1 MKPLIILAIAAVA
14 VGAIGTGFLSN
25 SNGINLWIQQFGV
38 GSGDIMSPVT
48 HATVDFHIDTLP
60 NGLNGNGFLMNVID
74 ECYLTFGTTVV
85 APSHFFCKLTDW
97 EGNIIAEGTTWLD
110 TDRPADTPLTV
121 VIDPAGNNNVLDVKD
136 VIVVVQSGYSE
147 ALASTAP

>member
-1 MKPLIILAIAAVA
+1 MKPLVILAIAAIA
-14 VGAIGTGFLSN
+14 VGAMGTGFLSN

-38 GSGDIMSPVT
+38 GSGDIESPVT
-48 HATVDFHIDTLP
+48 HATVDFILDTI
-60 NGLNGNGFLMNVID
+60 NEGNFLKNIVD
-74 ECYLTFGTTVV
+74 ECVLTFGTTVE

-97 EGNIIAEGTTWLD
+97 ESNIIAEGTTWLN
-110 TDRPADTPLTV
+110 TDLPENTPLN
-121 VIDPAGNNNVLDVKD
+121 IKIAAGGNQNVLDVKD